1 MPTLASLFDFST
13 RRRLE
18 ALRPRLCRLAHSWC
32 HDGHL
37 AEDLAQESLLKA
49 MDRVGQLKD
58 AALLESWTFTILNNV
73 WRDHLRRRKTY
84 VDIDDLDEAVIADA
98 MTPEENASRRQ
109 TTDRVRAAISSLPLG
124 QRQVLTLVDLES
136 LSYAQVA
143 AVLAI
148 PVGTV
153 MSRLSRARQALKD
166 KLREVEG
173 ATSARVIPITRRST

>member
-98 MTPEENASRRQ
+98 MTPEENAGQPRDAVVAQGPGLVPGKAGLERG
-109 TTDRVRAAISSLPLG
+109 ACIG
-124 QRQVLTLVDLES
+124 QRGVGLQGGLAGVVVGGLDV
-136 LSYAQVA
+136 AQGLLNGA
-143 AVLAI
+143 KSPPGLGLALI
-148 PVGTV
+148 GQRSKPVV
-153 MSRLSRARQALKD
+153 QRATPL
-166 KLREVEG
+166 
-173 ATSARVIPITRRST
+173 